1 MSSFLKS
8 IWDVVGSE
16 VTGILGTEKER
27 QDKVTGLLI
36 DRPFEFGKN
45 IGLYD
50 DKIQAPDVINTTNPN
65 NTIKQNAIASMNDGL
80 ANMAQDSEV
89 FRKNLPSS
97 LFEIGEFGIDLAM
110 NPIKYGK
117 EALNL
122 ASGFATMPFENIDNA
137 SNEEM
142 AKMVVD
148 STVEFFQTEG
158 ALRKAA
164 LENPADVLAVMFSGA
179 SGLRKLQAMK
189 PETKERILTTIKN
202 VGATPV
208 GLSMKDVSNTDLS
221 TQRQLANVDQAG
233 FYSKA
238 EQAILDKMPTDLPQ
252 EQLRGWFEKRGV
264 SQTELADLGIL
275 AMVDKMDEGEKV
287 TKEGL
292 LNHIADQQLTFSGTT
307 LADTNN
313 FDYDSNL
320 YDPDNHSLQMPDAT
334 ADFMNRYNNGDVNW
348 NQILT
353 SDDEPNDWLDIQG
366 NNWRLSPDSE
376 ERANQYVEGIFNDE
390 IGSNERINP
399 TPDGEIA
406 YMMGGS
412 KNHYPFNNVPDRER
426 VEGDPETGYN
436 ADFRDHMDQSNLQLV
451 RYMHEANPEK
461 YPKTKSMEL
470 KGLYSLLESNKRLE
484 NDASGTHPEILGLLR
499 DYAEPTESVMQQI
512 AMLEA
517 DIMDD
522 VRSGNFEWDI
532 KMLREADAVTD
543 LRDMNGEAGYK
554 NDIEVALEK
563 MGRDLYLNDP
573 EFEIDIPVED
583 VDYQAYGNDSIG
595 YRVSTPIDGFNHN
608 SSELEDI
615 YDLPSL
621 ESSILEHARM
631 EGHLDSDNAFDNRVS
646 DGSPNWEQFTL
657 NRQHPEARKENYKE
671 ELIIL
676 SPDSEQK
683 RGGYQFESG
692 MHYGGHKG
700 LFAHLRKSDRVEM
713 GTPTDANGN
722 VTPSVYF
729 IEELQSDFQQSRRQY
744 GATKKETEDLKY
756 KNRMDSAAVGDM
768 INAWSSLNFGNRRL
782 DNERRIASPTNETI
796 GGKLVW
802 KKLVKT
808 QEQKDLYKQAMLT
821 QTNAYQLANFQST
834 SSDVKKNARAQIKEW
849 EDTWDVNPKNPDSDN
864 WSGIS
869 DDEYIE
875 LGQYFSEHQT
885 ELQTTSRAL
894 DNHSHTNRT
903 PVQGDRWY
911 TTSLNYAV
919 MKAVEEGKDTIAW
932 ANSDQILDQWNPSRS
947 TDYKG
952 KIKRKELYVNTYD
965 KKLTNAAKKMAKKYE
980 GKFEVIKIDLGDGNF
995 SENFSIRITPKMIE
1009 KLKEEF
1015 PADTESGFAR
1025 PTHGKLK
1032 QIPSGLLKT
1041 DIIEQQGLLA

>member
-36 DRPFEFGKN
+36 DKPFELGKN

-313 FDYDSNL
+313 FDYDSSL

-376 ERANQYVEGIFNDE
+376 ERANQYVEGIFEDE

-412 KNHYPFNNVPDRER
+412 KNHYPFNNVPDGYRI
-426 VEGDPETGYN
+426 EGDREISNT

-451 RYMHEANPEK
+451 RYMHEANPER

-484 NDASGTHPEILGLLR
+484 NDTRTHPEIL
-499 DYAEPTESVMQQI
+499 
-512 AMLEA
+512 
-517 DIMDD
+517 
-522 VRSGNFEWDI
+522 
-532 KMLREADAVTD
+532 
-543 LRDMNGEAGYK
+543 
-554 NDIEVALEK
+554 
-563 MGRDLYLNDP
+563 
-573 EFEIDIPVED
+573 
-583 VDYQAYGNDSIG
+583 
-595 YRVSTPIDGFNHN
+595 
-608 SSELEDI
+608 
-615 YDLPSL
+615 
-621 ESSILEHARM
+621 
-631 EGHLDSDNAFDNRVS
+631 
-646 DGSPNWEQFTL
+646 
-657 NRQHPEARKENYKE
+657 
-671 ELIIL
+671 
-676 SPDSEQK
+676 
-683 RGGYQFESG
+683 
-692 MHYGGHKG
+692 
-700 LFAHLRKSDRVEM
+700 
-713 GTPTDANGN
+713 
-722 VTPSVYF
+722 
-729 IEELQSDFQQSRRQY
+729 
-744 GATKKETEDLKY
+744 
-756 KNRMDSAAVGDM
+756 
-768 INAWSSLNFGNRRL
+768 
-782 DNERRIASPTNETI
+782 
-796 GGKLVW
+796 
-802 KKLVKT
+802 
-808 QEQKDLYKQAMLT
+808 
-821 QTNAYQLANFQST
+821 
-834 SSDVKKNARAQIKEW
+834 
-849 EDTWDVNPKNPDSDN
+849 
-864 WSGIS
+864 
-869 DDEYIE
+869 
-875 LGQYFSEHQT
+875 
-885 ELQTTSRAL
+885 
-894 DNHSHTNRT
+894 
-903 PVQGDRWY
+903 
-911 TTSLNYAV
+911 
-919 MKAVEEGKDTIAW
+919 
-932 ANSDQILDQWNPSRS
+932 
-947 TDYKG
+947 
-952 KIKRKELYVNTYD
+952 
-965 KKLTNAAKKMAKKYE
+965 
-980 GKFEVIKIDLGDGNF
+980 
-995 SENFSIRITPKMIE
+995 
-1009 KLKEEF
+1009 
-1015 PADTESGFAR
+1015 
-1025 PTHGKLK
+1025 
-1032 QIPSGLLKT
+1032 
-1041 DIIEQQGLLA
+1041 